1 MPTDYEF
8 VQKLLQ
14 ATERGQVDWHLAAVE
29 KRFNAAVGGRWTVQ
43 VDEHTTDPSIHYLT
57 LRDSQGQEL
66 LSIGQWEHEAI
77 PTLYEAARRRALKVN
92 DALTEVIR
100 DLDKLSK

>member
-1 MPTDYEF
+1 MPTDSEF

-14 ATERGQVDWHLAAVE
+14 ATEEDRVDWHPAAVE
-29 KRFNAAVGGRWTVQ
+29 KRFNAAIGGKWTVE
-43 VDEHTTDPSIHYLT
+43 VDEHATDPSIHYLT

-66 LSIGQWEHEAI
+66 LTIGHWVDEAI
-77 PTLYEAARRRALKVN
+77 PRLYEAARRRAFKVD
-92 DALTEVIR
+92 DALSEIMR

>member
-1 MPTDYEF
+1 MPTDSEF

-14 ATERGQVDWHLAAVE
+14 ATERGQVDWHL
-29 KRFNAAVGGRWTVQ
+29 AAVGGRWTVQ